1 LKDIVLFDMDGTLT
15 PPRKKIES
23 RVIES
28 LGSLQ
33 KIADIGI
40 VSGSPYDYICQQMGI
55 AWKASDGLDPSKIM
69 IMPCNGTQLFLHS
82 EEAQS
87 FVKRN
92 STNMIDCLGRQKYRI
107 LVSILTD
114 LQNQIIE
121 SLAEMPVSGNFISFR
136 GSTLNWCMI
145 GRDAD
150 DIMRKEFVEID
161 KGLRVKLNAQLEE
174 ELIAA
179 DILNVSSSLG
189 GSTSIDIYPT
199 GWDKTYCLSHIEH
212 HGDVYFVGDKC
223 QPGGNDFELFR
234 SLETISYETDGP
246 STTIH
251 IIEEIKRRLSNG

>member
-1 LKDIVLFDMDGTLT
+1 MDGTLT

-23 RVIES
+23 RVIEA
-28 LGSLQ
+28 LGNLQ

-40 VSGSPYDYICQQMGI
+40 VSGSPYDYIHQQMGI
-55 AWKASDGLDPSKIM
+55 AWKVSDGLDPNKLV
-69 IMPCNGTQLFLHS
+69 IMPCNGTQLFVHS
-82 EEAQS
+82 EES
-87 FVKRN
+87 TGFVKRN
-92 STNMIDCLGRQKYRI
+92 STNMIDFLGREKYRI
-107 LVSILTD
+107 IVSILTD

-121 SLAEMPVSGNFISFR
+121 GFADMPVSGNFISFR

-150 DIMRKEFVEID
+150 DTMRKEFVEID
-161 KGLRVKLNAQLEE
+161 KGLRIKLHAKFEE
-174 ELIAA
+174 ELRAA

-199 GWDKTYCLSHIEH
+199 GWDKNYCLSHIEH

-223 QPGGNDFELFR
+223 QPGGNDFELFQ

-251 IIEEIKRRLSNG
+251 IIEEIKRRIENG

>member
-1 LKDIVLFDMDGTLT
+1 MDGTLT

-23 RVIES
+23 RVIEA
-28 LGSLQ
+28 LGNLQ

-40 VSGSPYDYICQQMGI
+40 VSGSPYDYIHQQMGI
-55 AWKASDGLDPSKIM
+55 AWKVSDGLDPNNLV
-69 IMPCNGTQLFLHS
+69 IMPCNGTQLFVHS
-82 EEAQS
+82 EES
-87 FVKRN
+87 TGFVKRN
-92 STNMIDCLGRQKYRI
+92 STNMIDFLGREKYRI
-107 LVSILTD
+107 IVSILTD

-121 SLAEMPVSGNFISFR
+121 GFADMPVSGNFISFR

-150 DIMRKEFVEID
+150 DTMRKEFVEID
-161 KGLRVKLNAQLEE
+161 KGLRIKLHAKFEE
-174 ELIAA
+174 ELRAA

-223 QPGGNDFELFR
+223 QPGGNDFELFQ

-251 IIEEIKRRLSNG
+251 IIDE

>member
-1 LKDIVLFDMDGTLT
+1 MDGTLT

-23 RVIES
+23 RVIEA
-28 LGSLQ
+28 LGNLQ

-40 VSGSPYDYICQQMGI
+40 VSGSPYDYIHQQMGI
-55 AWKASDGLDPSKIM
+55 AWKVSDGLDPNKLV
-69 IMPCNGTQLFLHS
+69 IMPCNGTQLFVHS
-82 EEAQS
+82 EES
-87 FVKRN
+87 TGFVKRN
-92 STNMIDCLGRQKYRI
+92 STNMIDFLGREKYRI
-107 LVSILTD
+107 IVSILTD

-121 SLAEMPVSGNFISFR
+121 GFADMPVSGNFISFR

-150 DIMRKEFVEID
+150 DTMRKEFVEID
-161 KGLRVKLNAQLEE
+161 KGLRIKLHAKFEE
-174 ELIAA
+174 ELRAA

-223 QPGGNDFELFR
+223 QPGGNDFELFQ

-251 IIEEIKRRLSNG
+251 IIDEIKRRIENG